1 MENMIINKTEGS
13 IEDKRFEGLSI
24 DYADIPWYD
33 SGKRIHKLM
42 TNKGIN
48 IGIRLD
54 SDVVN
59 RGLLQGD
66 VLKVMDGEA
75 IVINIIE
82 EKCIAVKI
90 NDLKTVAKVCYEIGN
105 RHAPLFYSE
114 DYSEL
119 ILPYDKPM
127 FEMLKK
133 LEAEAYVKNTRIHRD
148 KSISS
153 VNNSHDHNHSHSHDN
168 EHSHHHDHN
177 HGTEFSLHHDHD
189 HETEHSH
196 HHG

>member
-1 MENMIINKTEGS
+1 MDNGIISNIKGNIRNKEF
-13 IEDKRFEGLSI
+13 DYLSI
-24 DYADIPWYD
+24 DYVDIPWYD
-33 SGKRIHKLM
+33 SGKRIQKLV

-48 IGIRLD
+48 IRIRLD
-54 SDVVN
+54 SDSVT

-66 VLKVMDGEA
+66 ILGITDGEA
-75 IVINIIE
+75 IVLNIIE
-82 EKCIAVKI
+82 EKCISVKA

-105 RHAPLFYSE
+105 RHSPLFYSE

-133 LEAEAYVKNTRIHRD
+133 LEVEVCVKNMKMHRD

-153 VNNSHDHNHSHSHDN
+153 VNNNHQHDHNHDAEYN
-168 EHSHHHDHN
+168 
-177 HGTEFSLHHDHD
+177 
-189 HETEHSH
+189 H
-196 HHG
+196 HHGL